1 MPRVS
6 NNIITWKKFCSLL
19 ILIFLFVDQPAYS
32 QAQSN
37 INIDDLDSY
46 FSQALKD
53 WNVPGMAI
61 AIVKDNKVILAK
73 GYGVRDIRES
83 TKVDENTL
91 FAIASNTKAFTSA
104 TLAILADEGKID
116 WDDRVQQYLPYF
128 QLYNP
133 YVSYD
138 MRIRDLLCHGSGLGT
153 YSGDLIW
160 YGTNYSAEE
169 TVKRARFLEPAGLF
183 RASYGY
189 SNIMYIAAGEV
200 VSAVAGKPW
209 KDYVQEKILDKL
221 DMTNTI
227 SSISLFKNRINV
239 ATPHKLKNV
248 RTIPIDWYN
257 WDSMV
262 AAGGFISSV
271 SDMAKWIQLQL
282 DKGMWQKT
290 QIFSE
295 KSSRTMWTLY
305 NSLAISKE
313 TKARFPSIH
322 FRGYGLG
329 WYLQDYKGHLIAMHG
344 GGYDGMFSRVALVPE
359 ENLGMVILTN
369 SMTSIQTALV
379 YKIFDAFLD
388 GDDRD
393 WSREYLEIA
402 AKEKQKKLEDKKRFE
417 NNRVLKSNPSLPL
430 EQYAGTY
437 GGPMYG
443 DAVVNFENEKLIV
456 QFLPNPE
463 LIGDL
468 IHWHYDT
475 FTINWRKEFAW
486 FDEGTVQFIFGK
498 SGKITEMQIDVPN
511 EDLWFTELEFQR
523 KD

>member
-1 MPRVS
+1 MRDAH
-6 NNIITWKKFCSLL
+6 NIGKALKKFCFLL
-19 ILIFLFVDQPAYS
+19 TLTLLFVAQTAIA

-37 INIDDLDSY
+37 TIIDELDNY

-53 WNVPGMAI
+53 WKVPGMCI
-61 AIVKDNKVILAK
+61 SIVKDGKIILAK

-83 TKVDENTL
+83 ALVDENTL
-91 FAIASNTKAFTSA
+91 FAIASNTKAFTAA
-104 TLAILADEGKID
+104 TLAILVDEGKIA
-116 WDDRVQQYLPYF
+116 WDDRVQRHLPYF
-128 QLYNP
+128 QLYDP

-138 MRIRDLLCHGSGLGT
+138 MRIRDLLCHRSGLGT

-160 YGTNYSAEE
+160 YGTDYGAEE
-169 TVKRARFLEPAGLF
+169 TVRRARILEPTGLF

-200 VSAVAGKPW
+200 VSAVTGKPW
-209 KDYVQEKILDKL
+209 QEYVQEKILDKL
-221 DMTNTI
+221 GMKSTI
-227 SSISLFKNRINV
+227 SSTGILNYRSNV
-239 ATPHKLKNV
+239 ATPHKPKNG

-262 AAGGFISSV
+262 AAGGLISSV
-271 SDMAKWIQLQL
+271 NDMAKWIQLQL
-282 DKGMWQKT
+282 DKGVWQDT
-290 QIFSE
+290 QIFS
-295 KSSRTMWTLY
+295 KQASTTMWTLH
-305 NSLAISKE
+305 NSLSISRE
-313 TKARFPSIH
+313 IKARFPSIH

-359 ENLGMVILTN
+359 KNLGIAILTN

-388 GDDRD
+388 GDNRD

-402 AKEKQKKLEDKKRFE
+402 AKEKQKKLEEKRRFE
-417 NNRVLKSNPSLPL
+417 HSKVAGTNPALSLQ
-430 EQYAGTY
+430 QYTGTY

-443 DAVVNFENEKLIV
+443 DAKVKLENGVLVV
-456 QFLPNPE
+456 QFLPNPD

-468 IHWHYDT
+468 THWHYDT
-475 FTINWRKEFAW
+475 FVIKWQKEFAW
-486 FDEGTVQFIFGK
+486 FDEGTVQFILDK
-498 SGKITEMQIDVPN
+498 SGKITEMKIDVPN
-511 EDLWFTELEFQR
+511 EDLWFTELEFKK